1 MLIFQSD
8 KFFNPK
14 INSMT
19 DNLRFFL
26 SRFEKLTDQE
36 MDAFIA
42 IFKPLTIK
50 KLDHLFLEG
59 EMVSSIYYINDG
71 VMRGYYNKENEEIT
85 TNFYFGPT
93 MVTDLIAV
101 RGEIPT
107 KMNVQALKNCNCMV
121 ASFSDLDVLV
131 DDYPIFE
138 SVFFKF
144 LEHLYLFGVA
154 RQHSFIFDRP
164 QERYIKLFGE
174 RPKVIAEIPQRY
186 IASYLGIKPETLSRI
201 KARIFKEL

>member
-1 MLIFQSD
+1 
-8 KFFNPK
+8 
-14 INSMT
+14 MT
-19 DNLRFFL
+19 DNLRLFL

-121 ASFSDLDVLV
+121 ASFSDLDALI
-131 DDYPIFE
+131 DRYPTIE

-154 RQHSFIFDRP
+154 RQHSFIFDTP
-164 QERYIKLFGE
+164 QERYMKLFGE